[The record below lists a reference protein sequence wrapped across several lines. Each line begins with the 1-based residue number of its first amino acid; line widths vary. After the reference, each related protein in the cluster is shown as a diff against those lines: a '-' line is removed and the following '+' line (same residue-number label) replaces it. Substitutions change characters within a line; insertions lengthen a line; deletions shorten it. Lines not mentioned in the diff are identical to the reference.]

1 MNYSELNKEALSV
14 INDIEQA
21 ELSGKRIPIY
31 KMTPYEARKSYLEM
45 RNALSPSPP
54 EVERTYNFEIPVKD
68 SNIQARYYRGKN
80 KDREKLLPVTIFFH
94 GGGWVIGDLDTH
106 DVVCRQ
112 ISNNG
117 NFDVISINYRKA
129 PEYKFPAAIND
140 SITAIKFIEKNTLG
154 FPINTNKIVL
164 CGDSAGG
171 NIVAVC
177 CINAKINSFPNI
189 IFQALI
195 YPSTHLG
202 CSYPSKKKY
211 DGLILSNSLMSW
223 FQEKYIDK
231 DDLTD
236 WRVAPILYN
245 NLSNLAPSLIVVAG
259 CDPLKDEGIAYG
271 KLLKKAG
278 NKSEIEI
285 FNGQIHGFL
294 TMGARISDTSKLI
307 DLVCKRINKS
317 LIE

>member
-1 MNYSELNKEALSV
+1 
-14 INDIEQA
+14 
-21 ELSGKRIPIY
+21 
-31 KMTPYEARKSYLEM
+31 
-45 RNALSPSPP
+45 
-54 EVERTYNFEIPVKD
+54 
-68 SNIQARYYRGKN
+68 
-80 KDREKLLPVTIFFH
+80 
-94 GGGWVIGDLDTH
+94 
-106 DVVCRQ
+106 
-112 ISNNG
+112 
-117 NFDVISINYRKA
+117 
-129 PEYKFPAAIND
+129 
-140 SITAIKFIEKNTLG
+140 
-154 FPINTNKIVL
+154 
-164 CGDSAGG
+164 
-171 NIVAVC
+171 
-177 CINAKINSFPNI
+177 
-189 IFQALI
+189 
-195 YPSTHLG
+195 
-202 CSYPSKKKY
+202 
-211 DGLILSNSLMSW
+211 MSW